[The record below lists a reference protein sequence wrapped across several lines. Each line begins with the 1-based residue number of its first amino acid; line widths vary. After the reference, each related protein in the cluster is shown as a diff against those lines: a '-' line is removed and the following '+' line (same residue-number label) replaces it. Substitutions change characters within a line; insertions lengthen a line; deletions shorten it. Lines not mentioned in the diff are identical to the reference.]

1 MPSRRDFL
9 SAALAAQLPAR
20 KAADPVIQIKGD
32 KFHFNDLPTYAGCKW
47 KGHSIEGL
55 LLNSRM
61 VQGIFDDENPATVAR
76 WVYPDTGKW
85 DPGRNTREF
94 IENMSAWR
102 KHGLR
107 GFTINLQGGSPQ
119 GYSKEQPWRN
129 SAIAPD
135 GSLKP
140 AYMQRLQLILEKA
153 KLWHMGVILGI
164 FYFGQDE
171 YLENDDAVRKA
182 VRETLLF
189 LQRGN
194 HWHVM
199 VEIANECDGK
209 GYQQPLI
216 QAPRIHE
223 LIALAK
229 SINTGGQRN
238 YVSASFNGGT
248 IPHANVVRESD
259 FLLLHG
265 NGVSDPK
272 RWRVLREAGLRRD
285 DYLARCGEAPVA
297 FTWAPW
303 PFLLVARH
311 AVEAVGL
318 PRPDFGFGGDDLE
331 WTVGGTTT
339 KSKVK
344 VTATELELTS
354 DGKTITYKKV

>member
-1 MPSRRDFL
+1 M
-9 SAALAAQLPAR
+9 
-20 KAADPVIQIKGD
+20 QIKGE
-32 KFHFNDLPTYAGCKW
+32 KFSFNDQPTYAGCTW
-47 KGHSIEGL
+47 KGHSLEGL

-61 VQGIFDDENPATVAR
+61 VQGIFDDENPQTVAR
-76 WVYPDTGKW
+76 WAYPDTGKW
-85 DPGRNTREF
+85 DPDRNTREF
-94 IENMSAWR
+94 VENISAWR

-129 SAIAPD
+129 SAIAAD

-140 AYMQRLQLILEKA
+140 AYMRRLQLILEKA
-153 KLWHMGVILGI
+153 RLWHMSVILGI

-171 YLENDDAVRKA
+171 YLANDDAVRKA

-229 SINTGGQRN
+229 SINSGGRRN

-248 IPHANVVRESD
+248 IPHANVVKESD

-265 NGVSDPK
+265 NGVSDPRRITQMIDRTRQVNGYRPMPILFNEDDHFDFDK
-272 RWRVLREAGLRRD
+272 PENNFAAAVAAGASWGYFD
-285 DYLARCGEAPVA
+285 PGESNYKDGYQCPPVNWGINTDRKKA
-297 FTWAPW
+297 F
-303 PFLLVARH
+303 FQLVAEMTGSR
-311 AVEAVGL
+311 V
-318 PRPDFGFGGDDLE
+318 
-331 WTVGGTTT
+331 
-339 KSKVK
+339 
-344 VTATELELTS
+344 
-354 DGKTITYKKV
+354 

>member
-229 SINTGGQRN
+229 SINIGGQRH

-248 IPHANVVRESD
+248 IPHANVVKESD

-272 RWRVLREAGLRRD
+272 RITQMVEQTRQVNGYRPMPILFNEDDHFDFDKPENNFAAAIAAGASWGYFD
-285 DYLARCGEAPVA
+285 PGESNYKDGYQCPPVNWGINSDRKKA
-297 FTWAPW
+297 F
-303 PFLLVARH
+303 FQLVAEMTGSR
-311 AVEAVGL
+311 V
-318 PRPDFGFGGDDLE
+318 
-331 WTVGGTTT
+331 
-339 KSKVK
+339 
-344 VTATELELTS
+344 
-354 DGKTITYKKV
+354 